1 MAGLGWKTW
10 STGDTVTAANFQGY
24 LQDQV
29 ISVHATTSARDTQ
42 ISSPTDGMFAYVT
55 AGTGT
60 LFVYDNSAWTAIDLA
75 GDISSIVT
83 ASNSSMAG
91 GATSGAATLTV
102 DVNNSTVATATAS
115 DYVLISDTDASNSTK
130 KALISD
136 ITALVTGDITA
147 VTVTAPITG
156 GGTSGSVG
164 IGIDQGN
171 ASLILHSAV
180 FG

>member
-1 MAGLGWKTW
+1 MPFTVW
-10 STGDTVTAANFQGY
+10 STGQTVSAADFNSMVQ
-24 LQDQV
+24 QQV
-29 ISVHATTSARDTQ
+29 ISTWTNTTTRDAG
-42 ISSPTDGMFAYVT
+42 ISSPQHGQFAFTEDANKLWY
-55 AGTGT
+55 
-60 LFVYDNSAWTAIDLA
+60 YNSSAWVEIDLV

-83 ASNSSMAG
+83 ASNSSLAG

-102 DVNNSTVATATAS
+102 AVNNSTTATATAA

-156 GGTSGSVG
+156 GGSSGSVG
-164 IGIDQGN
+164 IGIDQAN
-171 ASLILHSAV
+171 ASLILHSQV